1 MTGNTDLIPNQEESL
16 QRESFSQSS
25 DQYIR
30 QRVQQK
36 KQAYEKYNFERYQ
49 EEALSTFFDL
59 AQEFT
64 SIDHFYQICVAVPL
78 EFLGIESRL
87 YVFEPKS
94 SHLVKVC
101 GSQEGL
107 VQERRRRPCNL
118 EIKDGLYETQESL
131 IYPIPGN
138 QALTWSVPFLTQSS
152 ILGLFEVCCKDKI
165 SGKERFFLEKFSNR
179 IGFQL
184 HQKLLSQQNINHLK
198 FINQLL
204 SDIEH
209 NVINPNM
216 HYKLFLIRFKK
227 GLQAYR
233 ALQNEL
239 ETFIDAYETAEYEN
253 GNGGC
258 CTGMA
263 AIKKHLDELNVE
275 MEEEWSAFSKHYEHT
290 SLFLE
295 TLLRRDH
302 FEKGTYVLRRQTC
315 NFLKEIVEPLFDRYL
330 QMFRKRDITVDNSLE
345 GVPDDQ
351 MTLYVDKGLISQVF
365 DNIFSNA
372 IKYTREVEDQLG
384 NKIKIFSC
392 NRDVI
397 ENYFSEGT
405 HGLRF
410 SFFTTGTPLNE
421 EEAQKI
427 FEGGYRANSG
437 IKEMGTGHGLNFVK
451 NVVEVHGGVFGCEPQ
466 KYGNL
471 IYFILP
477 LK

>member
-1 MTGNTDLIPNQEESL
+1 MAGNIDMIANEEKASRGGSL
-16 QRESFSQSS
+16 SDSSQL
-25 DQYIR
+25 YIQ
-30 QRVQQK
+30 QRVREK
-36 KQAYEKYNFERYQ
+36 KRSYEDYNFKRHQ

-64 SIDHFYQICVAVPL
+64 SIDHFYQICVAVPK
-78 EFLGIESRL
+78 EFLNIESRL
-87 YVFEPKS
+87 HVFEQKS
-94 SHLVKVC
+94 SKLVLVC
-101 GSQEGL
+101 TSLEGL
-107 VQERRRRPCNL
+107 LPENQRSDCTL
-118 EIKDGLYETQESL
+118 EVKESPYETQESL

-138 QALTWSVPFLTQSS
+138 EALTRSVPFLTRSS
-152 ILGLFEVCCKDKI
+152 MLGLFEICPKGNLKPN
-165 SGKERFFLEKFSNR
+165 ERLFLEKFSNR

-184 HQKLLSQQNINHLK
+184 HQKLLIQQNIDHLK

-216 HYKLFLIRFKK
+216 HYKLFLIRFRK
-227 GLQAYR
+227 GLQAHR
-233 ALQNEL
+233 ALESEFEDILFREKGSIHPL
-239 ETFIDAYETAEYEN
+239 ESRLTDLKSRMARNTA
-253 GNGGC
+253 
-258 CTGMA
+258 T
-263 AIKKHLDELNVE
+263 
-275 MEEEWSAFSKHYEHT
+275 MEKEWSAFSKHYEHT

-295 TLLRRDH
+295 TLLRKDH

-315 NFLKEIVEPLFDRYL
+315 NFLKEIVEPLLDRYIAT
-330 QMFRKRDITVDNSLE
+330 FRKRNIAVDNLLE

-372 IKYTREVEDQLG
+372 IKYTQEVEDQLG
-384 NKIKIFSC
+384 NRIKIFSC
-392 NRDVI
+392 NRKI
-397 ENYFSEGT
+397 LKNFFSEGT

-410 SFFTTGTPLNE
+410 SFFTTGKPLNE

-427 FEGGYRANSG
+427 FEGGYRALSS
-437 IKEMGTGHGLNFVK
+437 IHERGTGHGLNFVK
-451 NVVEVHGGVFGCEPQ
+451 NVVEVHGGILGCEPQ

-471 IYFILP
+471 IYFVLP

>member
-1 MTGNTDLIPNQEESL
+1 MTGSTGSIPNQEEPL
-16 QRESFSQSS
+16 QRESFSPSS

-36 KQAYEKYNFERYQ
+36 KQTYEKYNFKRYQ

-64 SIDHFYQICVAVPL
+64 SIDHFYQICVAVPR

-87 YVFEPKS
+87 YVFDPKS

-101 GSQEGL
+101 GNLEGL
-107 VQERRRRPCNL
+107 VPENQRKSSKL
-118 EIKDGLYETQESL
+118 EIKDHPYETTESL
-131 IYPIPGN
+131 VYPIPGN
-138 QALTWSVPFLTQSS
+138 QALTWSVPFLPQSS
-152 ILGLFEVCCKDKI
+152 ILGLFEICN
-165 SGKERFFLEKFSNR
+165 KEQIKQNEKFFLEKFANR

-233 ALQNEL
+233 KLQNEL
-239 ETFIDAYETAEYEN
+239 EAFISAHEAVEYEN

-263 AIKKHLDELNVE
+263 AIKKHLAELNVE
-275 MEEEWSAFSKHYEHT
+275 MEEEWNAFSKHYEHT

-295 TLLRRDH
+295 TLLRKDH

-315 NFLKEIVEPLFDRYL
+315 NFLKEIVEPLFERYQ
-330 QMFRKRDITVDNSLE
+330 QMFAKRDITVDNALK

-365 DNIFSNA
+365 DNIISNA

-392 NRDVI
+392 NRDI
-397 ENYFSEGT
+397 IQNYFSEGT

-410 SFFTTGTPLNE
+410 TFFTTGIPLNE
-421 EEAQKI
+421 EDAKKI

-437 IKEMGTGHGLNFVK
+437 MKEMGTGHGLNFVK